1 MSEPE
6 YIPPDPPA
14 FLHRTGREA
23 WAALCDEHELS
34 DVAELAL
41 LERACSALD
50 REAQARRKLRDD
62 GLYLEDRFG
71 RLYPHAAVAVEA
83 KARAQAA
90 QIIGQLLRARLAEDR
105 LELQL
110 EREIRMSRK
119 DEALRAKRPPRRGVS
134 APHE

>member
-1 MSEPE
+1 MSCLTSPNW
-6 YIPPDPPA
+6 P
-14 FLHRTGREA
+14 F
-23 WAALCDEHELS
+23 
-34 DVAELAL
+34 
-41 LERACSALD
+41 LERACTALD

-71 RLYPHAAVAVEA
+71 RLYPHPAVAVEA

-110 EREIRMSRK
+110 ERDIRMGRK

-134 APHE
+134 VHGQD